1 MAKAYP
7 APRCWFLKLRFFEKK
22 KKKIISMTGE
32 ENTQGKGFKRI
43 PEPAG
48 IASNGQTWNNLR
60 SKIK

>member
-1 MAKAYP
+1 MARSIPSTQMLVSKTKVL
-7 APRCWFLKLRFFEKK
+7 WKK
-22 KKKIISMTGE
+22 KMIISMTGE
-32 ENTQGKGFKRI
+32 ENIQRKGFKRI

>member
-1 MAKAYP
+1 MLVSKTKVL
-7 APRCWFLKLRFFEKK
+7 WKK
-22 KKKIISMTGE
+22 KMIISMTGE
-32 ENTQGKGFKRI
+32 ENIQCKGFKRI